1 MARIQSAIEEAIEE
15 RPDLPSPAYRRAIR
29 KQAGLSQKQVAD
41 AIGASR
47 ELIAKF
53 EQGRDIRPDPTFAA
67 KYAEALQA
75 MAEAG
80 AE

>member
-1 MARIQSAIEEAIEE
+1 MVKIQAAIEEAIEE
-15 RPDLPSPAYRRAIR
+15 RPDLPAPAYRRAIR

-47 ELIAKF
+47 ELVGKY
-53 EQGRDIRPDPTFAA
+53 EQGRDVRPDPTFAA

-75 MAEAG
+75 MAKAG
-80 AE
+80 TE